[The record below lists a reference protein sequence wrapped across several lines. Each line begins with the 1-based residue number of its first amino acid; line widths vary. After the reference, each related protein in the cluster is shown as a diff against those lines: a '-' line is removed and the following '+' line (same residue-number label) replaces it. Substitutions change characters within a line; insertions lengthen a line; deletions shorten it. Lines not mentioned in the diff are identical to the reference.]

1 MSAAPA
7 PVAVSPAVRVVPK
20 KILIATDFSESSER
34 ALSYALAIARV
45 YGSEL
50 QLVHVVSIRPYLYT
64 GVDAL
69 GAAVGAAER
78 DMVELQ
84 ERLVRGKQLEG
95 ICHRSSVLRGYPGEV
110 LSEFIRR
117 EHADLVVMGTHG
129 RTGLR
134 KFLLGSV
141 AEEVF
146 RKSPCAVL
154 TVGPNAAPA
163 PEVLKLETVVFATD
177 FSPFSNGAL
186 THAESAARE
195 FAARLVML
203 HVLEPGEESSP
214 NRGEVEAELRARMEQ
229 LLGSQAEGLRTEFAV
244 GMGDTAGVI
253 VEASAKRHAD
263 LIVLGLKPPMEFA
276 DRLPWRYAYKIVCDA
291 ECPVLTVRG
300 RVRED

>member
-1 MSAAPA
+1 MSAAQA
-7 PVAVSPAVRVVPK
+7 AVAVSPAMRAVPK
-20 KILIATDFSESSER
+20 KILIGTDFSEASER
-34 ALSYALAIARV
+34 AMAYGLAIARA
-45 YGSEL
+45 YGSKVEF
-50 QLVHVVSIRPYLYT
+50 VHVVPIRPYLYT

-69 GAAVGAAER
+69 AAAVGVAER
-78 DMVELQ
+78 DMEDLQ
-84 ERLVRGKQLEG
+84 ERLVRSQAVEA
-95 ICHRSSVLRGYPGEV
+95 ISHQSWVLRGYPGEV

-117 EHADLVVMGTHG
+117 EHVDLVVMGTHG

-146 RKSPCAVL
+146 RKAPCAVL

-163 PEVLKLETVVFATD
+163 PAVRKLNTVVFATD

-195 FAARLVML
+195 FGARLVML
-203 HVLEPGEESSP
+203 HVLEPGEESNP
-214 NRGEVEAELRARMEQ
+214 DRAEVEAELRTRMHE
-229 LLGSQAEGLRTEFAV
+229 LLGGQAEGLRTEFAV

-300 RVRED
+300 RVRGD

>member
-1 MSAAPA
+1 MSAAQA
-7 PVAVSPAVRVVPK
+7 AVAVSPAIRVVPK
-20 KILIATDFSESSER
+20 KILVATDFSETSER
-34 ALSYALAIARV
+34 AMSYALAIGRA
-45 YGSEL
+45 YGAEL
-50 QLVHVVSIRPYLYT
+50 EFVHVVPIRPYLYT

-69 GAAVGAAER
+69 SAAIGVAER
-78 DMVELQ
+78 DMAELQ
-84 ERLVRGKQLEG
+84 ERLVGDRQFEG
-95 ICHRSSVLRGYPGEV
+95 IRHESKVLRGYPGEV
-110 LSEFIRR
+110 LSDFVRR
-117 EHADLVVMGTHG
+117 EPMDLVVMGTHG

-163 PEVLKLETVVFATD
+163 PKVLKLNTVVFATD
-177 FSPFSNGAL
+177 FSPFSKGAL
-186 THAESAARE
+186 RHAESAARE
-195 FAARLVML
+195 FGARLVML

-214 NRGEVEAELRARMEQ
+214 DRAEIEAGLRTRMQQ
-229 LLGSQAEGLRTEFAV
+229 LLGSEGEGLRTEFAV
-244 GMGDTAGVI
+244 GMGETAGVI

-300 RVRED
+300 RVGEE